1 MREQKKTRQILGR
14 KLPSIGFYPVLV
26 LALLLMLTFMFTFGS
41 SLSSTGV
48 RSSPGDDPMLDP
60 IPALDF
66 GESVKAMVVHL
77 EFDDGGMV
85 NFESA
90 EVIYGYGRARIGDP
104 PLLGVQLFDKNGMM
118 LEQFNAW
125 HPLWAFEEDVA
136 VDGIASLRILPH
148 ATGQFLWPFS
158 LDQRTM
164 VVTDLR
170 EQQELISVDLAPAIE
185 SFCEE
190 NPDDPDCLEADVKIV
205 GWDVPPAVPL
215 FLSEQFV
222 FPTVK
227 TLHNNGPDGP
237 VDVDVWKTMDVPPG
251 MEGSVHV
258 TQPGGERVTV
268 PSGVP
273 YRIIDPAGNEV
284 ESGDGGL
291 DRHLGPSHVV
301 TVLGDA
307 GGPELDVHLEVP
319 SLPVSVDVPVEE
331 EFDLHCLRPGRFLTS
346 LTNEVQP
353 QDPYVKDPDLTN
365 NVVERDVA
373 AVCIEIDIRPGSDPN
388 PINFKSRGKIL
399 VAILSNPDV
408 DVPTEVPKA
417 SLTFGHTGDEDSLAK
432 CNKSPKD
439 VDRDGLLDLVCHFN
453 TQDTEFQCGDTE
465 GILWGQT
472 VDGLP
477 IRGKDSVRIVPCH

>member
-1 MREQKKTRQILGR
+1 MREQNKTPQTFGR
-14 KLPSIGFYPVLV
+14 KLPRIGFYPVLV
-26 LALLLMLTFMFTFGS
+26 LALLMVLAFTLTFGS

-48 RSSPGDDPMLDP
+48 RSSPVDDPMLDP

-66 GESVKAMVVHL
+66 GESTKAMVVHL

-90 EVIYGYGRARIGDP
+90 EVIYGYARARIGDP
-104 PLLGVQLFDKNGMM
+104 PLLGVELFDKNGIM

-136 VDGIASLRILPH
+136 VDGVASLRILPH
-148 ATGQFLWPFS
+148 ATGQFVWPFS

-164 VVTDLR
+164 VVSDLR

-185 SFCEE
+185 TFCED

-215 FLSEQFV
+215 FLSEQFF
-222 FPTVK
+222 FPTFK

-237 VDVDVWKTMDVPPG
+237 VDVDVWKTMDVPAG

-268 PSGVP
+268 PPGVP
-273 YRIIDPAGNEV
+273 YRIIDTAGSEI
-284 ESGDGGL
+284 ERGDGGL
-291 DRHLGPSHVV
+291 DRHLGLSHVV
-301 TVLGDA
+301 KVLGNP
-307 GGPELDVHLEVP
+307 GGPELDVHFHVP
-319 SLPVSVDVPVEE
+319 GVAVSVDVLVEE
-331 EFDLHCLRPGRFLTS
+331 EFDLHCLRPGRFMTR

-353 QDPYVKDPDLTN
+353 QDPNVKDPVPEN
-365 NVVERDVA
+365 NLVGRDVA
-373 AVCIEIDIRPGSDPN
+373 AVCIEIDIKPGSDPN
-388 PINFKSRGKIL
+388 SINPRSQGTVP
-399 VAILSNPDV
+399 VAILSNPEFDAPSEV
-408 DVPTEVPKA
+408 DKA

-432 CNKSPKD
+432 CNKSPED
-439 VDRDGLLDLVCHFN
+439 INRDGLLDLVCHFN
-453 TQDTEFQCGDTE
+453 TQDTGFQCGDTE

-477 IRGKDSVRIVPCH
+477 IRGRDSVRIVPCR